1 MAAPLSSYQRRL
13 LIFLGVASFFE
24 GYDFF
29 ALSQVLPNIRGDF
42 GLDQSDIGWLVF
54 VVNLGTVVA
63 YLLVRKADQWGR
75 KRVLTIT
82 IAGYTLATLASGL
95 APDPYTFAI
104 MQFVGR
110 IFLIGEWAIAM
121 VFAAEEF
128 PAARRGMVIGVLT
141 AIAALGSIVCAGVA
155 PLLIGTSV
163 GWRLVYL
170 VSVPPLILLAIARRG
185 LRESERFASMSVE
198 ERTRPR
204 PFFAIFSSPYA
215 GRVLLVASVW
225 MFTYASIHT
234 AVTYFKEYAVSD
246 RGFTDAM
253 VGQSITIAA
262 LVAMPLAFS
271 VGALMDRIGRK
282 PGAVLIFITSV
293 GGVVGAYLFETQT
306 AITIALVFG
315 VFGATAVPAVLNA
328 FSTELFP
335 TEWRSDA
342 FAWANNLLGRIG
354 YVVAPLVVALVAED
368 TGWGPAVAST
378 AVLPLVGLA
387 VILIK
392 FPETRGLELEQ
403 TAAIDPPVPPAKA
416 SEIAR

>member
-1 MAAPLSSYQRRL
+1 MAALTSYQRRL
-13 LIFLGVASFFE
+13 FLFLGVASFFE

-29 ALSQVLPNIRGDF
+29 ALSQVLPNLREAFELSKAD
-42 GLDQSDIGWLVF
+42 LGWMVF
-54 VVNLGTVVA
+54 IVNLGTVVA

-82 IAGYTLATLASGL
+82 IAGYTVATLASGL
-95 APDPYTFAI
+95 APDPWSFAA

-110 IFLIGEWAIAM
+110 VFLIGEWAIAM

-128 PAARRGMVIGVLT
+128 PALRRGMVLGVLT
-141 AIAALGSIVCAGVA
+141 AISALGSIVCAGVA
-155 PLLIGTSV
+155 PLLIATTL

-185 LRESERFASMSVE
+185 LRESQRFASMTE
-198 ERTRPR
+198 AERNRKRPLA
-204 PFFAIFSSPYA
+204 AIFKTRHV
-215 GRVLLVASVW
+215 GRLLMLASVW
-225 MFTYASIHT
+225 MFTYASLHT

-253 VGQSITIAA
+253 VAQSITVAA

-282 PGAVLIFITSV
+282 PGAVLIFAVSV
-293 GGVVGAYLFETQT
+293 GGVLGSYLMTTQVP
-306 AITIALVFG
+306 ITIALIFG

-335 TEWRSDA
+335 TELRSDA

-368 TGWGPAVAST
+368 TGWGPAIAST
-378 AVLPLVGLA
+378 VIFPVIGLLI
-387 VILIK
+387 ILLK
-392 FPETRGLELEQ
+392 FPETKGRELEE
-403 TAAIDPPVPPAKA
+403 TAAID
-416 SEIAR
+416 